1 MEYSWELLALLFIA
15 ALAFIY
21 NPRKPEKKLPPGPR
35 PWPIIGNLNLIGLH
49 PASIPSLFIPKI
61 RRNNAPQIRQIPSCR
76 CIVTRDGQTVPKDTR
91 HGVRLQARTSCWQI
105 PRPSTTRIWCGP
117 HTARTGDRLVKYTCP
132 SCSMRKD
139 SIPSSKFVLRR
150 GVLCSPPCFPC
161 RASLSCLGIIYLI
174 THCRIYVEWC

>member
-91 HGVRLQARTSCWQI
+91 HGVRLQARTSCWANT
-105 PRPSTTRIWCGP
+105 RPSTTRIWCGP
-117 HTARTGDRLVKYTCP
+117 IRPALATG
-132 SCSMRKD
+132 S
-139 SIPSSKFVLRR
+139 
-150 GVLCSPPCFPC
+150 
-161 RASLSCLGIIYLI
+161 
-174 THCRIYVEWC
+174 